1 MAKLKKVT
9 KKPMKTIDKSKMA
22 KLSKTSQKTT
32 KVKAEKIVAKT
43 PKLTIPKTPYKK
55 SEFFNVLA
63 EQSGLAKKEVKA
75 VVESIEAI
83 IKAHL
88 LKNGPGQFT
97 FPGVF
102 KMTAVT
108 KPATKAKR
116 GRNPFT
122 GEEMTIKAKPAKRV
136 VKARVLKK
144 FKIAV
149 E

>member
-1 MAKLKKVT
+1 MAKSKKMTKKPVKGMVKSKGIKVSKASPKVT
-9 KKPMKTIDKSKMA
+9 KVKVDKM
-22 KLSKTSQKTT
+22 
-32 KVKAEKIVAKT
+32 VAKT
-43 PKLTIPKTPYKK
+43 PKITVPKAPHKK

-63 EQSGLAKKEVKA
+63 EQSGLAKKEVIG

-83 IKAHL
+83 IKVHL

-102 KMTAVT
+102 KMTAMT
-108 KPATKAKR
+108 KPATKAKK

-122 GEEMTIKAKPAKRV
+122 GEEITIKAKPARRV
-136 VKARVLKK
+136 VKVRILKK
-144 FKIAV
+144 FKTAV

>member
-1 MAKLKKVT
+1 MAKSKKVT
-9 KKPMKTIDKSKMA
+9 KKSVKGVDKSKGI
-22 KLSKTSQKTT
+22 KVSKASPKAA

-43 PKLTIPKTPYKK
+43 PKLTVPKSPHKK

-63 EQSGLAKKEVKA
+63 EQSGLAKKEVIR

-83 IKAHL
+83 IKVHL

-97 FPGVF
+97 FPSVF
-102 KMTAVT
+102 KMTAIT
-108 KPATKAKR
+108 KPAAKAKK

-122 GEEMTIKAKPAKRV
+122 GEEIMVKAKPARRV
-136 VKARVLKK
+136 VKVRILKK
-144 FKIAV
+144 FKTAV